1 MPRDPCQRR
10 RQVPLI
16 DAAETGEVAGAVD
29 EQLVPDPA
37 CVAIDDAVVRKIEA
51 LPGQVI
57 DDVLGVICDGSASVV
72 VDNGDNIVVD
82 RMAVNRARLCDP

>member
-57 DDVLGVICDGSASVV
+57 DDVFDVIGDGSPAVV
-72 VDNGDNIVVD
+72 IDDGNDIAMD